1 MVPPLVPAAVV
12 RHPLRAPFF
21 HNFTRHAV
29 IQSSG
34 RSLPVDREEFR
45 ATVNLKDGPLTMVL
59 AYSSNLCLFAL
70 NFSKASSPRV
80 LYVYE

>member
-21 HNFTRHAV
+21 HNFIRHAV

-34 RSLPVDREEFR
+34 RSLPVDGEQFRVRHSQLERRTTDNGPGVLFELVFVCVEF
-45 ATVNLKDGPLTMVL
+45 LKGKLP
-59 AYSSNLCLFAL
+59 
-70 NFSKASSPRV
+70 
-80 LYVYE
+80 